1 VRVEVTAGGLAASW
15 HFPGSLAFDVWAQR
29 LPWCSQGGLGVI
41 RTADASYQDAIAS
54 SIARSVRGLHG
65 DRGYLDVRVAPCGG
79 ELAGPFASVL
89 QSLEVTPTLGP
100 FEAREPLRVA
110 LQDRACV
117 FILTEAGPVSS
128 AEWEAF
134 VSLIEHYGKA
144 SPPIRLCAV
153 VLDSQLSVVSEPSF
167 DFSSGWAEIR
177 LLSLASELDD
187 LQVWQAYL
195 HQRACWEAAGSPSY
209 ASEVGESLAD
219 VRVGD
224 DDAVESVLTSFA
236 EATARPRFDLRLVGS
251 LVLEASRRQ
260 QDPGRQ
266 RRARDELQ
274 RLGVMWLPPSGS
286 KLEVRPWVSR
296 ALLREPTISES
307 TVWALRHNL
316 VCVPLANE
324 VIAHCLRAEAQIR
337 TLLHGRAQE
346 DAPQQS
352 WAYLRR
358 FTDGVEDFVHYPL
371 GYPLPPV
378 RREDVWAFASL
389 GEVLHACPRGAVS
402 DLFRD
407 TLKLRNALT
416 HGHYVNWRHLMHAKR
431 QAYRFDVT

>member
-1 VRVEVTAGGLAASW
+1 MRVEVTAAGLAASW
-15 HFPGSLAFDVWAQR
+15 HFPGSRAFEVWAQR
-29 LPWCSQGGLGVI
+29 LPWWSQGGLAVI

-54 SIARSVRGLHG
+54 SIARCVRGLHG

-79 ELAGPFASVL
+79 GHAGPLASVL

-110 LQDRACV
+110 LQDRPSV
-117 FILTEAGPVSS
+117 FILTEAGPVAG

-144 SPPIRLCAV
+144 SPKIRLCAV

-167 DFSSGWAEIR
+167 DFSSGWAELR
-177 LLSLASELDD
+177 LLALASDADD

-209 ASEVGESLAD
+209 ASELGESLANIN
-219 VRVGD
+219 VGD
-224 DDAVESVLTSFA
+224 DDTVESVLTSSA
-236 EATARPRFDLRLVGS
+236 EVAARSRFDLRSLGS
-251 LVLEASRRQ
+251 LVLEASRKQ

-266 RRARDELQ
+266 RRAQNELR
-274 RLGVMWLPPSGS
+274 RLGVLWLPPPGC

-316 VCVPLANE
+316 VCAPLATE
-324 VIAHCLRAEAQIR
+324 VITHCLRAEAQIR
-337 TLLHGRAQE
+337 TLLHGRARGA
-346 DAPQQS
+346 APQSS
-352 WAYLRR
+352 WDGLQR
-358 FTDGVEDFVHYPL
+358 FNAGTDDFVHYPK
-371 GYPLPPV
+371 GYPLPPTTH
-378 RREDVWAFASL
+378 EDVWAFATFGDSL
-389 GEVLHACPRGAVS
+389 KACDPGVVA
-402 DLFRD
+402 DLFWD
-407 TLKLRNALT
+407 TLKLRNALA
-416 HGHYVNWRHLMHAKR
+416 HGHYVNWTHLMHAKR
-431 QAYRFDVT
+431 QAFRLDVS